1 MYRRLAGVNTALG
14 LDPYRK
20 LRFANVRG
28 RSLLDIMDSLRF
40 VIEKENIELIVV
52 DSISRAGM
60 GSLTEDGPALKIT
73 DELNS
78 LVEETDR
85 AWLGIAHRG
94 WSNEHVFGS
103 IHFLS
108 ACDVMV
114 DIKSAHNKAT
124 KELGVQLS
132 VSGNNDLPPSDP
144 SIIGL
149 SFDPQGVTQMSKATL
164 DDFPELKDE
173 SGTNKER
180 ILTFLEK
187 DNGSYAPLEIARRAD
202 ISENSIYT
210 EINRLDDAGIVE
222 KVKGKVRLKQ

>member
-1 MYRRLAGVNTALG
+1 MNIKKIALG

-20 LRFANVRG
+20 VRFANVRG